1 MNMEFREKL
10 LNKVIRKLGHE
21 HEATI
26 IFARL
31 IEDPTVSDEAL
42 EYLSDLEPVEAEEED

>member
-10 LNKVIRKLGHE
+10 LDKVIRKLGHE
-21 HEATI
+21 HKATI
-26 IFARL
+26 VFAKL

-42 EYLSDLEPVEAEEED
+42 EYLSDIEPVKDEEED

>member
-10 LNKVIRKLGHE
+10 LDKVIRKLGHE

-31 IEDPTVSDEAL
+31 IEDLTISDETL
-42 EYLSDLEPVEAEEED
+42 EFLSDMEPVEVEEED

>member
-10 LNKVIRKLGHE
+10 LDKVIRKLGHE

-31 IEDPTVSDEAL
+31 VENSTVSDETL
-42 EYLSDLEPVEAEEED
+42 KLLSEIEPIEAEEED